1 MWWRRLAGGVA
12 GWKEV
17 VVIGRAVVVEV
28 RLSGGGEQQ
37 VDRAANRV
45 DRDVVGREEERRA
58 RWMGLWWCALLA
70 TGEDQRGGVE
80 SFTTRVKRRRRGAR
94 AKQREHHVRKRPF
107 SELLFEGFCS

>member
-1 MWWRRLAGGVA
+1 MWSWVADRWGPALGVA
-12 GWKEV
+12 TARLRLGLRGDGLRCAAREKEM
-17 VVIGRAVVVEV
+17 G
-28 RLSGGGEQQ
+28 LSE
-37 VDRAANRV
+37 RE
-45 DRDVVGREEERRA
+45 REEERRA
-58 RWMGLWWCALLA
+58 SWMGLWWCALLA